1 AVYHPP
7 PPPPAPPAA
16 TPAPADPPAPPA
28 PVPAPPAPAAPHPP
42 AAESGAVVTAAHP
55 LSDGPTDLETL
66 RAILKS
72 ARYLGASDIHFQ
84 VGCRPFVRHHG
95 ELVFLKANPLTPE
108 ETEKYCRSV
117 LTLDQRNQFFRD
129 QDLDFCFVAGDI
141 GRYRTNLF
149 RDHRGFGLIFRIIPN
164 RIPTLEELGLP
175 SVVAKFTTYS
185 QGLVLIT
192 GPTGCGKS
200 STMAAL
206 VDMINK
212 DRKEHIITVEDP
224 IEYVQ
229 TSKACLINQREVPR
243 DSSSFA
249 RALRAAL
256 REDPDIIMIGEMRDL
271 ETISLAIT
279 AAETGH
285 LVLSTLHTRNA
296 MSTIDRIVDVFPPVQ
311 QAQIRAMVSE
321 SLRGVLTQVLVRS
334 ANGQR
339 RVAAT
344 EILFN
349 TAAIGNLI
357 RDNRTFQ
364 IRSQMQVGKRLGM
377 RLLDDSLHELVKTGT
392 ITADAARPLAE
403 NKAEFA

>member
-1 AVYHPP
+1 M
-7 PPPPAPPAA
+7 
-16 TPAPADPPAPPA
+16 
-28 PVPAPPAPAAPHPP
+28 
-42 AAESGAVVTAAHP
+42 
-55 LSDGPTDLETL
+55 
-66 RAILKS
+66 I
-72 ARYLGASDIHFQ
+72 
-84 VGCRPFVRHHG
+84 
-95 ELVFLKANPLTPE
+95 
-108 ETEKYCRSV
+108 
-117 LTLDQRNQFFRD
+117 
-129 QDLDFCFVAGDI
+129 
-141 GRYRTNLF
+141 
-149 RDHRGFGLIFRIIPN
+149 
-164 RIPTLEELGLP
+164 
-175 SVVAKFTTYS
+175 AKFTTYS

-321 SLRGVLTQVLVRS
+321 SLRGVLTQVLVRT